1 MNRAKCDC
9 IRKRGKSVGQTHHNN
24 VAHMITFFRM
34 QEVAELG
41 FGEAVVAVTVGNAP
55 AATISFQHHLVRE
68 AVLVVFQLLRIQVVH
83 EAVNGLSVDLPIS

>member
-1 MNRAKCDC
+1 
-9 IRKRGKSVGQTHHNN
+9 
-24 VAHMITFFRM
+24 MITFFRV

-55 AATISFQHHLVRE
+55 AATIPFQHHLVRE

-83 EAVNGLSVDLPIS
+83 EAVNGLSVDLLARPISRARATRIPTRRT